1 MVRFLRNAVVAKVA
15 GGDSPLLQISSDERA
30 RVGRIAEQ
38 FSEEEL
44 TRFLQ
49 ILLRSYN
56 DISYRADQ
64 RFHLELAL
72 LKLVHAQRLLPVEQ
86 ILSGM
91 EARSAPASAA
101 ARTAPARPVAAAP
114 SPVAAEE
121 PRRAQASPFEQDRA
135 RKSGGPEMS
144 AAQPETGGAVAVS
157 ESSENEDAARAARQ
171 RVLAALE
178 NGGHRHLASML
189 QDAEWSIEGS
199 ELVVKAHAAATLLEM
214 AMGAEP
220 RRIATAAASGITGR
234 PLRLRVESAGGN
246 GSNKGTRPVAAKGNG
261 PGSTGRERAADDPI
275 VRRVQEKFGAEIR
288 TVIDYRDKQR

>member
-1 MVRFLRNAVVAKVA
+1 
-15 GGDSPLLQISSDERA
+15 
-30 RVGRIAEQ
+30 
-38 FSEEEL
+38 
-44 TRFLQ
+44 
-49 ILLRSYN
+49 
-56 DISYRADQ
+56 
-64 RFHLELAL
+64 
-72 LKLVHAQRLLPVEQ
+72 
-86 ILSGM
+86 
-91 EARSAPASAA
+91 
-101 ARTAPARPVAAAP
+101 
-114 SPVAAEE
+114 
-121 PRRAQASPFEQDRA
+121 
-135 RKSGGPEMS
+135 MS

-178 NGGHRHLASML
+178 NGGHRHFASML

-246 GSNKGTRPVAAKGNG
+246 GSNKATRPVAAKGNG
-261 PGSTGRERAADDPI
+261 PGNTGRERAADDPI

>member
-1 MVRFLRNAVVAKVA
+1 QAILELVGAVPASVLEEVMQAVATDSAEQVLRRVDTLMMEGQSPTHFARQLVRFLRNAVVAKVA

-72 LKLVHAQRLLPVEQ
+72 LKLVHAQRLLPVEE

-91 EARSAPASAA
+91 EARSVAGLPAI
-101 ARTAPARPVAAAP
+101 RTTPVKPVAAAP
-114 SPVAAEE
+114 PSPVVAEE
-121 PRRAQASPFEQDRA
+121 PRRAQPSPFEQDRA

-144 AAQPETGGAVAVS
+144 AAQSEPGGAVAVS
-157 ESSENEDAARAARQ
+157 EGNETENIAQAARQ
-171 RVLAALE
+171 RVLSALE
-178 NGGHRHLASML
+178 NGG
-189 QDAEWSIEGS
+189 
-199 ELVVKAHAAATLLEM
+199 
-214 AMGAEP
+214 
-220 RRIATAAASGITGR
+220 
-234 PLRLRVESAGGN
+234 
-246 GSNKGTRPVAAKGNG
+246 
-261 PGSTGRERAADDPI
+261 
-275 VRRVQEKFGAEIR
+275 
-288 TVIDYRDKQR
+288 